1 MGSARAYHLSDSRA
15 KKQEKRTSLM
25 DTTLKEM
32 IRPLVPKQVLEM
44 KRRLYFYFI
53 DETRSV
59 PLDVLR
65 LDPRIPFA
73 HLARKRLADQM
84 ELAHRGINW
93 CAHTHSEIVTVVSQI
108 LRAPQSIAG
117 VILEAGCFKGGSTA
131 KLSLAAQLSGRK
143 LLVFDSFEGLPVV
156 AEQEKHNFSK
166 GDYEGRLE
174 EVQKNV
180 RTYGAIEACEFF
192 RGWFEQTLPSLAEP
206 VAVAFVDVD
215 LRDSLKTC
223 LSYIYPK
230 LVPGGSIFSHDG
242 HLPQCVELMRNEEF
256 WHNLGGPAPQFKGL
270 GTRKLVRIRKPLRA
284 DA

>member
-1 MGSARAYHLSDSRA
+1 
-15 KKQEKRTSLM
+15 M

-44 KRRLYFYFI
+44 KRKFYYYFI
-53 DETRSV
+53 DETRTV
-59 PLDVLR
+59 PLDMLR

-73 HLARKRLADQM
+73 HSVRNRLADQM
-84 ELAHRGINW
+84 GLAHREIN
-93 CAHTHSEIVTVVSQI
+93 CAHTHSEIVAVVSEI
-108 LRAPQSIAG
+108 LRTPRSIAG

-131 KLSLAAQLSGRK
+131 KLSLGAQLSGRK

-156 AEQEKHNFSK
+156 TEEGEKSNFSK
-166 GDYEGRLE
+166 GNYAGRLE

-270 GTRKLVRIRKPLRA
+270 GTKKLVRIHKLLKS

>member
-1 MGSARAYHLSDSRA
+1 
-15 KKQEKRTSLM
+15 M
-25 DTTLKEM
+25 DTTLKEL
-32 IRPLVPKQVLEM
+32 IRPLVPKRVLEM
-44 KRRLYFYFI
+44 KRRFYYYCI

-73 HLARKRLADQM
+73 HSVRKRLADQL
-84 ELAHRGINW
+84 ELAHRAIN
-93 CAHTHSEIVTVVSQI
+93 CAHTHSEIVAIVSQI
-108 LRAPQSIAG
+108 LRTPRSISG

-131 KLSLAAQLSGRK
+131 KLSLGAQLSGRK
-143 LLVFDSFEGLPVV
+143 LLVFDSFQGLPVTS
-156 AEQEKHNFSK
+156 EEEKPNFSK

-223 LSYIYPK
+223 LTYIYPK
-230 LVPGGSIFSHDG
+230 LVPGGLIFSHDG

-270 GTRKLVRIRKPLRA
+270 GSSKLVRIRKPLRP